1 LALFCNFLTIAENPP
16 KLKHMVKYDDELL
29 DDVFHVLSDPTRRE
43 ILKQLGVGEMT
54 VMNLAKPFD
63 MSLPAISKHLKV
75 LEKAGLVSVRKEG
88 TFRYYG
94 LNPKTVDSAFE
105 WLMELRNFWTTQL
118 TSLEHFLDNQ
128 PKEK

>member
-1 LALFCNFLTIAENPP
+1 
-16 KLKHMVKYDDELL
+16 MVKYDDELL

>member
-1 LALFCNFLTIAENPP
+1 MNWNVL

-43 ILKQLGVGEMT
+43 ILKQLAAGEMT

-88 TFRYYG
+88 TFRYYY
-94 LNPKTVDSAFE
+94 LNPGTVDSAFE
-105 WLMELRNFWTTQL
+105 WLMELRNFWTSQL
-118 TSLEHFLDNQ
+118 TSLENFLDNQ
-128 PKEK
+128 PKED